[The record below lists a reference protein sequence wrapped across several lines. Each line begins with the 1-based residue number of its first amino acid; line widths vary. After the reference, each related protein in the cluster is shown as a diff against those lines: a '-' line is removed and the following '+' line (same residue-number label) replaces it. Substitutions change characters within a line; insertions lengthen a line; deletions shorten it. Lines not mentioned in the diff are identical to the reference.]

1 MACRYKRNNKG
12 DITGAIAKNG
22 NDSQLFKDLLDA
34 SGHPEKAQVLYERI
48 YSPAGKQAFGID
60 FENDAKALEGTFLFT
75 DDNGEPI
82 LVPDN
87 GVYFIVA
94 TSGQRIIIPAKL
106 TQAQTNSNLRYERQK
121 QVIDTVVTFAN
132 DIRRNSPQE
141 FKDRISELLNPG
153 SKTDKGIIANRV
165 AAEAFSGWP
174 TNEFGAPTQ
183 ESVEK
188 AVELVNI
195 GIKQGKT
202 AMIAAMPEG
211 VQFKDDI
218 PNSVEGRNKVG
229 TVMISVYKN
238 WSDTETTSGWR
249 TKIKEELESFGIR
262 IKDDQGE
269 LLEVDDTPVRIHQV
283 SRLQENPVL
292 NLSAEVKEFLLDI
305 RRTENNELNYQTA
318 IPLEEIYPDIAEAS
332 VDKLSFKEQ
341 LAEITRLSK
350 YKKNL
355 VPVVAKLNTLTP
367 KQQAAFHYNFSKT
380 YNKFSMVKTFVDTK
394 PDPTQEKDVTKKD
407 VVILPSNSN
416 NLATT
421 IVTEWSRQSRELLMP
436 NERAAYKVQEDDKV
450 SIIKEKQDA
459 AMKAWALLQKEKR
472 NFSNPAHIHSDN
484 DVRNLNEFLWN
495 LSIQFGNSKE
505 ESFENLQN
513 YFRNEGTGAL
523 NNILFQIPNR
533 SMEVLAKS
541 VSQGRD
547 IFESDRGAIR
557 VLGKIY
563 PTFQRQRAISMLSA
577 GGKTFYP
584 IQTSTPIKDITA
596 DIRRGFADRREEL
609 KKAKLFS
616 PFDETHPLFY
626 KTQSVLMN
634 SLRDNNF
641 RAIFDYQIYDASKTA
656 KDKSE
661 GRDYKMQNE
670 KESLTARLNFYANNG
685 TEDVM
690 YIAVSTQADR
700 DQLGFLPVKR
710 IDKLKDTSPRE
721 VIKGF
726 ILQDLSVMQAA
737 EDAIIEAKETKDIS
751 KLIEGYH
758 YPKGENPLVIKL
770 DDLFT
775 HPKLGAPVFKNP
787 QILSLQNDYVSTELG
802 FKSLIQSM
810 KQYHP
815 ENPKYQLINDKVEE
829 LVDKTFDKIG
839 EYQQE
844 MLDYSKSIGLDRTEL
859 HKSIRSDEDIRNF
872 VLNDFYARIELN
884 KFLRGGYSFAK
895 SPADFYKRMRLLTTP
910 GNRLSI
916 KGDVQGDPT
925 WGMPEEYNAITF
937 RELDFQDPFGARDVV
952 DALDAALTSSKAGSR
967 QLEQDEAT
975 EITKNYQSTVKTDA
989 QAYITV
995 PMYRDIQQ
1003 GKGQWTEKDQEA
1015 YDNEMAGRGYV
1026 DNEGNPRP
1034 IYPQKPYHEELTVQ
1048 NGVPVLHMD
1057 KNSYTVL
1064 TSEFT
1069 ANYPVADR
1077 LRRVMIE
1084 NSIGVAN
1091 EEGATKGTPGL
1102 VIDLYNDDLSNIKD
1116 SIIKKK
1122 SRNLRFPQTIS
1133 RVAKPE
1139 IVFARQVR
1147 KNILANLR
1155 PEDKPLYDTFHELV
1169 SENVNEDL
1177 KALQDELGITELN
1190 NAKTVEQRLDAKR
1203 KYLEKLRDA
1212 LVRTLRDKKLPDSY
1226 LGALDIVPNGDND
1239 LRFDIPLAFP
1249 NYQAKFEQVFFSMFN
1264 NNVYTQKIKGKE
1276 LVQVAEPGGYIDS
1289 QGQTKELRMYVEEG
1303 GMWHAEM
1310 LMRASDLGFEPGTNI
1325 ADVDPNDSRLKVI
1338 GYRIPNQGK
1347 NSMLPL
1353 KVVQFLPESHE
1364 KAIVVPGGITTQMGS
1379 DFDVDKM
1386 MVMQKETSS
1395 ETDRQKRDQK
1405 IYDTMMDLIT
1415 SPAYLQ
1421 EVFDPLD
1428 GKELENLAAELSL
1441 SKAIDY
1447 NNPLNE
1453 IEMEMRNKAGN
1464 ALIGLWANML
1474 SGHNVAQMGSLAVP
1488 DLGDFNGNV
1497 FKRYPIIEGVEFQN
1511 IGETYS
1517 HDFETGLPS
1526 NKFVSSTL
1534 SLYLSASV
1542 DAASKPIQI
1551 DINDNIFTVPVAGLM
1566 LTTGV
1571 PVEYVVKFLTQPSIV
1586 KTIQH
1591 ARANGYNP
1599 SQLFIS
1605 IQEIG
1610 KEYGMG
1616 RDLEKS
1622 VQDMT
1627 LEELNSR
1634 TEDDTTQ
1641 LKMLNNFNILVKTGR
1656 ELSRSFQVMNPD
1668 GLDNVNEISGVR
1680 EFIERESEVLR
1691 EENAISGVETFIN
1704 RDLSIAKFDEVIS
1717 PIQAT
1722 YRNILNETIKA
1733 GDQAGFINNRAA
1745 FYNFKE
1751 KLKFLTG
1758 KKRFDAA
1765 THKFIDRALF
1775 LKMVTSQDV
1784 NNPLKD
1790 YTSIERFKK
1799 LYTNPN
1805 DNIAT
1810 RLYNLRKSGKVQ
1822 NNIFFDLLQSS
1833 TTNNTQSIVF
1843 TIDLNTTY
1851 NLNATEKN
1859 ALVDSFRQ
1867 LLLSEDS
1874 EVKEFAQDLVANQ
1887 LMTSGFHPRRGS
1899 YMDIIPPE
1907 AFTTNILNE
1916 EQQSPVQF
1924 FSSIENQSYNN
1935 EYFDDFIH
1943 DFIRNFG
1950 THTPGGNFMLP
1961 TVSSRSVARDR
1972 NNNYKITRKGNKPD
1986 YFVSN
1991 TGIDGPEIY
2000 VKVGEDTYAKLQ
2012 QKGIKGQVNEVGN
2025 VEDQSALRKEKTG
2038 ETTASPIMDRKI
2050 KEITIPAPTAR
2061 EVVIT
2066 KACTI

>member
-1 MACRYKRNNKG
+1 MACRYKRNDKG

-22 NDSQLFKDLLDA
+22 NDSQLFEDLLDA
-34 SGHPEKAQVLYERI
+34 TGHYSKAQALYERI
-48 YSPAGKQAFGID
+48 YNPSTKKLFGID
-60 FENDAKALEGTFLFT
+60 FENDPKALEGTFLFT

-82 LVPDN
+82 LVPGN

-94 TSGQRIIIPAKL
+94 TNGQRIVIPAKL
-106 TQAQTNSNLRYERQK
+106 TQSETSSNLRYDRQK

-165 AAEAFSGWP
+165 AAEAFVGWP

-183 ESVEK
+183 ESVDK

-195 GIKQGKT
+195 GITQGKS

-211 VQFKDDI
+211 VQFKDDLNT
-218 PNSVEGRNKVG
+218 PEAKNKPG
-229 TVMISVYKN
+229 TVMVSVYKDWN
-238 WSDTETTSGWR
+238 DTETTRGWR
-249 TKIKEELESFGIR
+249 SKIKEELERFGVK

-269 LLEVDDTPVRIHQV
+269 LLEVDDTPQRIHQV
-283 SRLQENPVL
+283 SRFQENPVL
-292 NLSAEVKEFLLDI
+292 RLSAEVKEFLLDI
-305 RRTENNELNYQTA
+305 RRPVNNELGYQTA
-318 IPLEEIYPDIAEAS
+318 IPLEEIYPDISEAA

-367 KQQAAFHYNFSKT
+367 KQQSAFYHNFSNT
-380 YNKFSMVKTFVDTK
+380 YNKFSMVKTFVEK
-394 PDPTQEKDVTKKD
+394 RPDPTQQKTITKKD

-421 IVTEWSRQSRELLMP
+421 IVTEWSRQSREMLMP
-436 NERAAYKVQEDDKV
+436 NERAAYKVQENGKLV
-450 SIIKEKQDA
+450 IIKDKQAA

-472 NFSNPAHIHSDN
+472 NFSNPEHRHSDN

-495 LSIQFGNSKE
+495 LSIQFANSKE
-505 ESFENLQN
+505 ESFENLKS
-513 YFRNEGTGAL
+513 YFENEGTRSL

-533 SMEVLAKS
+533 SMEILSKS
-541 VSQGRD
+541 VSQGKD

-596 DIRRGFADRREEL
+596 DIRRDFANRREEL
-609 KKAKLFS
+609 KKAKLFN

-626 KTQSVLMN
+626 KGQSVLMN

-656 KDKSE
+656 QDKSV
-661 GRDYKMQNE
+661 GKDYKMQNE
-670 KESLTARLNFYANNG
+670 KESLAARLNFYANKG

-700 DQLGFLPVKR
+700 DQMGFLPVKR
-710 IDKLKDTSPRE
+710 IDKLKITPRE

-737 EDAIIEAKETKDIS
+737 EDAIIEAQKTRDIS

-758 YPKGENPLVIKL
+758 YPKGQNPLTISL

-802 FKSLIQSM
+802 FKSLIQSI

-844 MLDYSKSIGLDRTEL
+844 MLDYSKSVDLDRTEL
-859 HKSIRSDEDIRNF
+859 HESVRTDKAIRDF

-910 GNRLSI
+910 GQKLSI
-916 KGDVQGDPT
+916 KGDVLGDPT
-925 WGMPEEYNAITF
+925 WGMPEEYNAVTF

-952 DALDAALTSSKAGSR
+952 DNLDAALTSSKAGSR
-967 QLEQDEAT
+967 QLGQDEAT

-1034 IYPQKPYHEELTVQ
+1034 IYPQKPYHEELTIQ

-1069 ANYPVADR
+1069 ANYPEADK
-1077 LRRVMIE
+1077 LRRAMID
-1084 NSIGVAN
+1084 NNIGVAN
-1091 EEGATKGTPGL
+1091 EEGATKGATGL
-1102 VIDLYNDDLSNIKD
+1102 IIDLYNNDLSNIKD

-1169 SENVNEDL
+1169 SNNVNEDL

-1190 NAKTVEQRLDAKR
+1190 NAKNDTQRLKAKR

-1212 LVRTLRDKKLPDSY
+1212 LIRTLRDKNLPDSY
-1226 LGALDIVPNGDND
+1226 LGALDIVSNGSND
-1239 LRFDIPLAFP
+1239 LRFNIPLAFP
-1249 NYQAKFEQVFFSMFN
+1249 NYQAKFEQIFFSMFN

-1276 LVQVAEPGGYIDS
+1276 LVQVAEIGAYIDN
-1289 QGQTKELRMYVEEG
+1289 QGQRKELKMYVEEG

-1310 LMRASDLGFEPGTNI
+1310 LMRASDLGFEPGTKI
-1325 ADVDPNDSRLKVI
+1325 EDVDPNDSRLKVI

-1364 KAIVVPGGITTQMGS
+1364 KAIVVPGGITVQMGS

-1405 IYDTMMDLIT
+1405 IFDIMMDLIT
-1415 SPAYLQ
+1415 DPAYLQ

-1441 SKAIDY
+1441 SRAIDY

-1474 SGHNVAQMGSLAVP
+1474 SGHNVA
-1488 DLGDFNGNV
+1488 NGGPLRLMTTMTPQGEV
-1497 FKRYPIIEGVEFQN
+1497 IKQYPIIDNLEFRD

-1517 HDFETGLPS
+1517 HDFKTGFPS
-1526 NKFVSSTL
+1526 NKFVSSSL

-1571 PVEYVVKFLTQPSIV
+1571 PVEYVVKFLTQPAII

-1616 RDLEKS
+1616 KNLEKS
-1622 VQDMT
+1622 VQNMT
-1627 LEELNSR
+1627 IEELDSR
-1634 TEDDTTQ
+1634 EEDDIVQ
-1641 LKMLNNFNILVKTGR
+1641 SKMLNNFSILAKTGR
-1656 ELSRSFQVMNPD
+1656 QLSRAFKVMNPD

-1680 EFIERESEVLR
+1680 EFIERESEVLK
-1691 EENAISGVETFIN
+1691 EQTAIAGVETFIN
-1704 RDLSIAKFDEVIS
+1704 QDLSLAEFDEVIS

-1758 KKRFDAA
+1758 KKTFDAA

-1775 LKMVTSQDV
+1775 LKMITSQDV

-1790 YTSIERFKK
+1790 YTSTERFKK

-1810 RLYNLRKSGKVQ
+1810 RLYKLRKSGKIQ

-1833 TTNNTQSIVF
+1833 TTNNTQNIVF

-1859 ALVDSFRQ
+1859 ALTDAFKEM
-1867 LLLSEDS
+1867 LTSEDA
-1874 EVKEFAQDLVANQ
+1874 EIKEFAQDLVANQ
-1887 LMTSGFHPRRGS
+1887 LMTSGFHPQRGS

-1907 AFTTNILNE
+1907 AFTTNMLNE

-1924 FSSIENQSYNN
+1924 FSSIEDQSYNN

-1950 THTPGGNFMLP
+1950 THMPGGSFMLP
-1961 TVSSRSVARDR
+1961 TVSPRSVLRDK
-1972 NNNYKITRKGNKPD
+1972 NNNYKIKGKNKPN
-1986 YFVSN
+1986 YFISN

-2000 VKVGEDTYAKLQ
+2000 VKVGLETYGKLQ

-2025 VEDQSALRKEKTG
+2025 VEDQSALRKDKNG
-2038 ETTASPIMDRKI
+2038 ETTSSPVMDTKI
-2050 KEITIPAPTAR
+2050 KELTIPTPQAR